1 MEIWIEGNKIG
12 IKFQYDIETIKKIKS
27 IPGREWNPLYKRWEL
42 PNTAQTLEELRQQGF
57 DISNVEI
64 QKEEANKNI
73 KKVFSEM
80 KAKIKETYPFLFDFQ
95 TEAVAKGYLNNRF
108 LNLDLMGLG
117 KTLEGFA
124 PMDRWMQKGK
134 IDRIVI
140 FCPAT
145 IKWQWKRKILEFFNR
160 VSIVIEGTPEKRKK
174 LYASKPNIMILN
186 YELLLK
192 DFLDIF
198 DLSTNQ
204 GIILDEITYVK
215 NPDAKRTFYVKNLK
229 PKYMFGLTG
238 TLVEN
243 KLIDAFHIGNLI
255 HPGWMT
261 KSEFYNYCIFEE
273 KFGYSSLA
281 GYRNL
286 DMFMERLMEISI
298 RRTWE
303 DVDMEMP
310 KKIVEERNI
319 PMSSYQKKISQILID
334 KLDDD
339 LHSDEKVGATLKKF
353 VILPMLEDSTQLLN
367 MSSAPTLR
375 SMNELNV
382 SHPKIDDLMNI
393 LEESS
398 DKKIIIFT
406 RFARMAQI
414 IFEKLNE
421 KHKTLLITGSTSN
434 KQREN
439 IIQKFSEGDE
449 RIMVSTDAM
458 SHGVDFPFV
467 SLCINYDIPWKP
479 STLYQRIHR
488 CYRANSQY
496 NRLLVINMVSDGL
509 ESYIYDVMN
518 AKDALFK
525 KVTSF
530 DVNRQLLSYIHKFT
544 SHKLSNLKP

>member
-1 MEIWIEGNKIG
+1 
-12 IKFQYDIETIKKIKS
+12 
-27 IPGREWNPLYKRWEL
+27 
-42 PNTAQTLEELRQQGF
+42 
-57 DISNVEI
+57 
-64 QKEEANKNI
+64 
-73 KKVFSEM
+73 
-80 KAKIKETYPFLFDFQ
+80 
-95 TEAVAKGYLNNRF
+95 
-108 LNLDLMGLG
+108 
-117 KTLEGFA
+117 
-124 PMDRWMQKGK
+124 
-134 IDRIVI
+134 
-140 FCPAT
+140 
-145 IKWQWKRKILEFFNR
+145 
-160 VSIVIEGTPEKRKK
+160 
-174 LYASKPNIMILN
+174 
-186 YELLLK
+186 
-192 DFLDIF
+192 
-198 DLSTNQ
+198 
-204 GIILDEITYVK
+204 
-215 NPDAKRTFYVKNLK
+215 
-229 PKYMFGLTG
+229 
-238 TLVEN
+238 
-243 KLIDAFHIGNLI
+243 
-255 HPGWMT
+255 
-261 KSEFYNYCIFEE
+261 
-273 KFGYSSLA
+273 
-281 GYRNL
+281 
-286 DMFMERLMEISI
+286 MERLMEISI